1 MTLPKEGAPAPAVI
15 YEGFNSVCVFL
26 ESNLGAGALMVGSG
40 VWEPLLG
47 E

>member
-1 MTLPKEGAPAPAVI
+1 MTLLGQGAPAPAVI
-15 YEGFNSVCVFL
+15 YEGFNGVCVFL
-26 ESNLGAGALMVGSG
+26 ESNLGTGALMVESG

>member
-1 MTLPKEGAPAPAVI
+1 MTLLLQGTPAPAVI

-26 ESNLGAGALMVGSG
+26 ESNLGTGALMVETG